1 MEYGLIGEHLKH
13 SFSKQIH
20 EKIGKYNYEL
30 VELDNNQ
37 FKTFME
43 EKNFKAINVTIPY
56 KEKVIP
62 YLHYISPEAKKIHAV
77 NTIVNKNGLLYG
89 YNTDYLGLKE
99 MINHFNIDVNNKN
112 VMILGTGGTSK
123 TAYNVVKDLNA
134 KDVIFVSINKEENT
148 IGYNQI
154 DDYSDKIDVLFNTT
168 PCEMYPNNDKQIISL
183 EGFNNLKGVVDVV
196 YNPLRTNLILKA
208 KDKKINC
215 CSGLFMLIAQAVYAI
230 EIFLEKQ
237 IDKQII
243 IDFYN
248 DLLKEKENIVL
259 IGMPSCGKTTVGKE
273 LAKKTNRKLYDIDKE
288 IVKII
293 KMPISDFFKSYGEE
307 KFREVESEV
316 IAKISKET
324 SLIIS
329 TGGGSI
335 LKDLNV
341 KNLKQNGK
349 LYFLDRSL
357 DLLIT
362 TKSRP
367 LSSNKSDLKKRYNER
382 YPLYNKVS
390 DVRLNGNEPIKAIVY
405 RILGGK

>member
-13 SFSKQIH
+13 SFSKEIH
-20 EKIGKYNYEL
+20 EKIGRYNYEL
-30 VELDNNQ
+30 IELDENQ

-99 MINHFNIDVNNKN
+99 MINHFNIDVNNKT

-123 TAYNVVKDLNA
+123 TSFNVVKDLNA
-134 KDVIFVSINKEENT
+134 KEVIFVSINKQENA

-154 DDYSDKIDVLFNTT
+154 DEYSEKIDVLFNTT
-168 PCEMYPNNDKQIISL
+168 PCEMYPNNDKEIIKL
-183 EGFNNLKGVVDVV
+183 NGFSNLKGVVDVV

-208 KDKKINC
+208 KEKKINC

-230 EIFLEKQ
+230 EIFLDKK
-237 IDKQII
+237 IDKKII
-243 IDFYN
+243 VDFYN
-248 DLLKEKENIVL
+248 DLINLKENIVL
-259 IGMPSCGKTTVGKE
+259 IGMPSCGKTTIGKE
-273 LAKKTNRKLYDIDKE
+273 LAKKTKRKLYDIDKE
-288 IVKII
+288 IEKII
-293 KMPISDFFKSYGEE
+293 KMPISDYFKLYGEE

-329 TGGGSI
+329 TGGGSV
-335 LKDLNV
+335 LKDINV

-357 DLLIT
+357 NLLIT

-367 LSSNKSDLKKRYNER
+367 LSSNKNDLKKRYNER
-382 YPLYNKVS
+382 YPIYNKAC

-405 RILGGK
+405 RIIGGK